1 MNHTTPEFDGAFIKR
16 QHQYLA
22 ELRTTLLAAAQDEE
36 AEEEDI
42 KSEGVQSSREYEDEA
57 QRLAMLELE
66 ENLVV
71 RDLERLRRVDRAL
84 TKIEEGTY
92 GLSDLSGEPI
102 PRARLEAVPEAIFT
116 LDEENALEK
125 KR

>member
-1 MNHTTPEFDGAFIKR
+1 MNPTTPEFDGAFIKR

-116 LDEENALEK
+116 LDEENALER

>member
-1 MNHTTPEFDGAFIKR
+1 MNHTTPEFDGAFIER
-16 QHQYLA
+16 QHRYLA
-22 ELRTTLLAAAQDEE
+22 ELRTALLAAAQDEE

-42 KSEGVQSSREYEDEA
+42 KSQGVQSSREYEDEA

-92 GLSDLSGEPI
+92 GVSDLSGEPI